1 MNEREKKRR
10 KQHKMS
16 KLNHDSSKIK
26 IPTIDERLGY
36 LRPSRELLEYYR
48 KKIGEYDIE
57 REEIL
62 KRLDKFK
69 AALDDQH
76 KLQWELRQKDD
87 EIAELQKAISDM
99 QVFLFQEREQVLKLY
114 AENDRLKIQELQDRK
129 KINRLLSL
137 AGVNENEVTYFIKEP
152 PGKIIINQKYNS
164 KSASSS
170 SNSHEASSDKNAYG
184 EAASQSCG
192 YANSNKY
199 PRDYESLL
207 LQINALETQ
216 IQEQTKLSKEQIDS
230 LMEDRRTRVE
240 EHETQRLKDANSIK
254 QLKEKLLQT
263 QNLLHESTKD
273 FLDSKYEFRTF
284 ERKWMTEKDRLLQ
297 DLDKS
302 SRHESVKDDE
312 ILFVAQEQSQVLAE
326 EERKRYEAEID
337 SLNEQIKQ
345 SHQLSEMYREQVIK
359 FEDELCKLREQGDV
373 TKDVFKDRQDKMGKR
388 LALMNDRYKELE
400 KRRNMEIEGF
410 KNDIKM
416 LRQKLK
422 SVEKQLFKVTIGY
435 TACDEIDVLQNVHET
450 TVRSREMQGEL
461 NHLKAK
467 IYGLENDIRHL

>member
-1 MNEREKKRR
+1 
-10 KQHKMS
+10 
-16 KLNHDSSKIK
+16 
-26 IPTIDERLGY
+26 
-36 LRPSRELLEYYR
+36 
-48 KKIGEYDIE
+48 
-57 REEIL
+57 
-62 KRLDKFK
+62 
-69 AALDDQH
+69 
-76 KLQWELRQKDD
+76 
-87 EIAELQKAISDM
+87 M

-152 PGKIIINQKYNS
+152 PGKLIINQKHGSNMSS
-164 KSASSS
+164 KSLGHSNDNANSNRNESNENYLYSTTAS
-170 SNSHEASSDKNAYG
+170 
-184 EAASQSCG
+184 
-192 YANSNKY
+192 SNKY

-216 IQEQTKLSKEQIDS
+216 IQEQTKLSKEQNDA
-230 LMEDRRTRVE
+230 LLEDRRTRME
-240 EHETQRLKDANSIK
+240 EYETQRLKDAASIK

-273 FLDSKYEFRTF
+273 FLDSKYDMRSI
-284 ERKWMTEKDRLLQ
+284 ERKWMAEKDRLLQ
-297 DLDKS
+297 ELDKS
-302 SRHESVKDDE
+302 SKHEIAVKEDQ
-312 ILFVAQEQSQVLAE
+312 ILFVAQAQSAELAE
-326 EERKRYEAEID
+326 EEKKRYEAEID

-345 SHQLSEMYREQVIK
+345 MHQLSEMYREQVIK
-359 FEDELCKLREQGDV
+359 FEDELCKVREQGDV
-373 TKDVFKDRQDKMGKR
+373 TKDLFKDRQDKMGKR
-388 LALMNDRYKELE
+388 LQIMNDRYKELE

-422 SVEKQLFKVTIGY
+422 GVEKQLFKVTIGY
-435 TACDEIDVLQNVHET
+435 SGGDEIDVLQNVHET